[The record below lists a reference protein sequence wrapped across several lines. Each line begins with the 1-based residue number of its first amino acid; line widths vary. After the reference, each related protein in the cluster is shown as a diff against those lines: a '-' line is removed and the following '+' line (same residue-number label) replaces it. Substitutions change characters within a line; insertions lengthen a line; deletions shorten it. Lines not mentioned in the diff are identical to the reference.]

1 MRQSAY
7 LSFINCEDVK
17 LEVKNT
23 ETQAIKAIEVM
34 LAEQDQQIRKRAQLI
49 EVMLAEQDKALKNR
63 AEDLDRLLDSIAS
76 RKRAISAPRYGIKKP
91 TVVV

>member
-34 LAEQDQQIRKRAQLI
+34 LAEQD
-49 EVMLAEQDKALKNR
+49 KALKNR

-76 RKRAISAPRYGIKKP
+76 RKRAIRAPRYGIKKP

>member
-1 MRQSAY
+1 M
-7 LSFINCEDVK
+7 
-17 LEVKNT
+17 EVKNT

-34 LAEQDQQIRKRAQLI
+34 LAEQEQQIRKRAQLI